1 MSFEEYVAAR
11 LPALLRH
18 AVLLTGDRH
27 LAEDLVQDVLVRAH
41 GRWRRIVA
49 GGPPDRYVQ
58 RMITNA
64 YLSWRRRWSTR
75 RIVLID
81 PPDRAA
87 PGDDPVERDA
97 LWQRLA
103 ELPRQQ
109 RAVLVLRYY
118 EGLSVAETADVLDCS
133 VGTVRGYTSRALA
146 TLRVSVAG
154 EAAELAHHPGD
165 HR

>member
-11 LPALLRH
+11 LPAMLRY
-18 AVLLTGDRH
+18 AVVLTGDRH
-27 LAEDLVQDVLVRAH
+27 LAEDLVQDVLIRAQ

-64 YLSWRRRWSTR
+64 YLSWRRRPHTR
-75 RIVLID
+75 RVLLVEPPERPAPAPD
-81 PPDRAA
+81 PD
-87 PGDDPVERDA
+87 ERDA

-118 EGLSVAETADVLDCS
+118 EGLSVAETADVLGCS
-133 VGTVRGYTSRALA
+133 AGTVRGYASRALA
-146 TLRVSVAG
+146 TLRVTVAD
-154 EAAELAHHPGD
+154 EDLLAHHPGD